1 MAFSSIVR
9 ALARSPLTA
18 ELITKLNKQRELRL
32 NGISRLPKGLVASAL
47 ANYEDQ
53 DLCVVCATLEEAGR
67 VFAQMEAMG
76 WKTVHFYPTSEASPY
91 EPFDPENELSW
102 GQMQVLADLVNGQ
115 LQKQKTAIIAT
126 VGALQP
132 HLPPP
137 EAFKSFCVTLEKGME
152 FDLDGF
158 GEKITL
164 LGYERVPLVETE
176 GQWSRR
182 GDIVDVFPVSSELP
196 VRLEWF
202 GDEIEQ
208 IREFDP
214 ATQRSALDKVEK
226 ITLTPTSFA
235 PIISD
240 ALKDL
245 PNVETFR
252 GISSEL
258 GTLEGSRRFLGLAF
272 AKPASL
278 LDYLSENTLV
288 AIDELEQCY
297 AHSDRWVEN
306 ANSQW
311 SVGAKHLEDHFLQ
324 PPIIYLPNASPVQ
337 LSVALPKIHRNFDE
351 CIAEIGNFRK
361 LYLSELSEENSG
373 LNLASRPLPVTPHQF
388 AKLGETIRK
397 ERERNFAVWIL
408 SAQPSRSVSL
418 LQEHD
423 CPAQFIPNPRDYQA
437 IDKLQINHIPIA
449 LKYSGLAELEGCIL
463 PSYRLV
469 IVTDREFYGQHS
481 LANFGYVRKRRQA
494 TSKQVDP
501 NKLRQGDYV
510 VHRSHGIG
518 KFVKLES
525 LTINDETRDYLV
537 VQYADGLL
545 RVAADQVGSLSR
557 FRTGGD
563 QAPEL
568 HKMSGKAWE
577 NTKSKV
583 RKAIKKLAVDLL
595 KLYAARSQQQ
605 GFSYPHDMPWQEEME
620 DSFPYQPT
628 TDQLKA
634 VQDVKRD
641 MESER
646 PMDRLVCGDVG
657 FGKTEV
663 AIRAIFKAVTAGKQV
678 ALLAPTTILTQQHYH
693 TIKER
698 FAPYPINVGLLN
710 RFRSAEEKRNI
721 QKRLATGEL
730 DIVVGTHQL
739 LGKSVQFKDLGLLVI
754 DEEQRFGVN
763 QKEKIKSLKTQVD
776 VLTLSATP
784 IPRTLYMS
792 LSGIREMSLI
802 TTPPPTR
809 RPIQTHLSPLNSDV
823 IRSAIRQELD
833 RGGQV
838 FYVVPRVDG
847 IEETTTKLR
856 EMVPGGRFAIAH
868 GQMDESELESTM
880 LTFGNNDA
888 DILVCTTI
896 IESGLDIP
904 RVNTI
909 LIEDAHRFGLSQLYQ
924 LRGRV
929 GRAGIQAHAWLFYP
943 KQREL
948 SDAARQRLRAIQEFT
963 QLGSGYQLAMRDMEI
978 RGVGNLLGAEQSGQM
993 DVIGFDL
1000 YMEMLEEA
1008 IREIRGQEIPK
1019 VEDTQVDL
1027 NLTAFIPATY
1037 ITDLDQ
1043 KMSAYRAVATVKSK
1057 YELKQ
1062 IAAEWTDR
1070 YGTIPVPASQL
1081 LRVMELKQLAK
1092 NLGFSRIKPEN
1103 KQHIVLETPMEEPA
1117 WNLLAEKLTPTMKA
1131 RFVYSPGKVT
1141 ARGLGV
1147 FKADQQLQ
1155 TLIDTFVKMQGAIP
1169 ETT

>member
-245 PNVETFR
+245 PNVETFQ

-1070 YGTIPVPASQL
+1070 YGTIPVPANQL

-1155 TLIDTFVKMQGAIP
+1155 TLIDTFVKMQGAIS
-1169 ETT
+1169 ETA